1 MAGHGRDND
10 AYAWTNHF
18 NVTRPYAANGL
29 NQYTQTGSAQ
39 PSYDDRGNLKND
51 GLNTFNYD
59 AQNRLVSTQGPVA
72 MTLDYDAT
80 DRLSR
85 TATSA
90 TGATQFLYNG
100 AALVAEYDANG
111 SLVRRTVHGPGVDEP
126 IVVHEGG
133 VRKWLHADPR
143 GSIIATTDSAGN
155 ATAINAYGPYGE
167 GGLSMSGRF
176 GYTGQMRLPE
186 IGLYYYK
193 ARIYSP
199 RWGRFLQSDPIGT
212 AGGMNLYAYASNDP
226 INASDPTG
234 LYSEDNSPAYIQQI
248 DLNAASA
255 YSSNNS
261 HDILLLPGGMI
272 EYTGATDVS
281 DYASSLDG
289 VLGRGLTSEEKQIY
303 GAFRANGDYY
313 FHQTTLDSAIV
324 HEGYVPFWLS
334 SEMDAVTLDNHIYIR
349 EGKYD
354 PGTADGIQLL
364 GHELVHVQQFAEGM
378 TILGYVTESI
388 LHGYRGNLFED
399 EAYNIG
405 NLIRNEYLQH

>member
-1 MAGHGRDND
+1 
-10 AYAWTNHF
+10 
-18 NVTRPYAANGL
+18 
-29 NQYTQTGSAQ
+29 
-39 PSYDDRGNLKND
+39 
-51 GLNTFNYD
+51 
-59 AQNRLVSTQGPVA
+59 
-72 MTLDYDAT
+72 
-80 DRLSR
+80 LSR

-234 LYSEDNSPAYIQQI
+234 LSPLNDDDAIVVYGSHSPEYYAKQNPAEDTKVLIEQPAM
-248 DLNAASA
+248 
-255 YSSNNS
+255 
-261 HDILLLPGGMI
+261 LLPS
-272 EYTGATDVS
+272 EYIVS
-281 DYASSLDG
+281 M
-289 VLGRGLTSEEKQIY
+289 TI
-303 GAFRANGDYY
+303 
-313 FHQTTLDSAIV
+313 
-324 HEGYVPFWLS
+324 
-334 SEMDAVTLDNHIYIR
+334 DAVTEVVYQRTEWARIGRDGQNSALNRLAAMGYFRISEQVGVMTNEGLRVIDILNRSPENDRLMAWEVKSSTLGVERGPTERQMEKDISMSLYGGRVIWGGDEEYAPNGSIIHPYIN
-349 EGKYD
+349 
-354 PGTADGIQLL
+354 LL
-364 GHELVHVQQFAEGM
+364 NV
-378 TILGYVTESI
+378 
-388 LHGYRGNLFED
+388 
-399 EAYNIG
+399 
-405 NLIRNEYLQH
+405 YLNQR